1 MTILLWLSYTGSQIL
16 CHEHWWFHAFCLHI
30 NSGCLSSLWPTHS
43 SQDKEQSTTKLVLLQ
58 KAKTM
63 GITRPPS
70 SLAKQV
76 SRATRQ
82 KVRNYGPLDNNMPFI
97 LSFLCLQ
104 CDSLWRTFC
113 LTDSVWRTLNMN
125 VCCVCLHA
133 MLGVIK
139 KLTHCQRVCLQ
150 TLHNMFGKVET

>member
-1 MTILLWLSYTGSQIL
+1 MWVYTAESCDQDTCTTHTVYETCCMTILLWLSYTGCQIL

-30 NSGCLSSLWPTHS
+30 DSGCLSSLWSTHS

-58 KAKTM
+58 KAKTT

-97 LSFLCLQ
+97 LSFLCPQ
-104 CDSLWRTFC
+104 CDSLWRTFW
-113 LTDSVWRTLNMN
+113 LTDSVCDKN
-125 VCCVCLHA
+125 
-133 MLGVIK
+133 IK
-139 KLTHCQRVCLQ
+139 H
-150 TLHNMFGKVET
+150 